1 MAIKCVA
8 SLGNEPEWAGDGGGG
23 PPKESRTGGGCGGAG
38 GAADGVTRLL
48 IMHLGSLLAPLLLIS
63 LSVNLIKRLSTV
75 VRDRA
80 IHSLSAFH
88 SCPLPHP
95 RCILWPDTAGYGN

>member
-38 GAADGVTRLL
+38 GSGGRGYSATHYASR
-48 IMHLGSLLAPLLLIS
+48 IS
-63 LSVNLIKRLSTV
+63 ARTSVVNLAKR
-75 VRDRA
+75 
-80 IHSLSAFH
+80 
-88 SCPLPHP
+88 
-95 RCILWPDTAGYGN
+95 